1 MERPGEI
8 TILLQKWRE
17 GDKRALDQLMPVVYP
32 RLRAIAG
39 SIVRRESEGIT
50 LQATDLVNESYLRLK
65 RQRKIGL
72 NDRAHF
78 FSFAAQ
84 VMRMILADHWRSNQ
98 SKKRKADAPHLPL
111 HDEIPWVNLNSPE
124 IVDLNQALDEL
135 ETLDS
140 RKVRAV
146 ELCYFLGCTATEASE
161 LMKVSKATVDRD
173 LQLARAWLFRRLRGQ
188 PVGDSSAVE

>member
-1 MERPGEI
+1 MENPGEI
-8 TILLQKWRE
+8 TILLRKWRE

-32 RLRAIAG
+32 RLHAIAG
-39 SIVRRESEGIT
+39 SFVRREHDGLT

-72 NDRAHF
+72 SDRAHF

-84 VMRMILADHWRSNQ
+84 VMRMILADHWRSNR
-98 SKKRKADAPHLPL
+98 SKKRKADAPHLSL
-111 HDEIPWVNLNSPE
+111 HDDIPWVNLNSAE

-135 ETLDS
+135 EALDP

-146 ELCYFLGCTATEASE
+146 ELCYFLGCTTEEASE
-161 LMKVSKATVDRD
+161 LMNVSKATVDRD
-173 LQLARAWLFRRLRGQ
+173 LQLARAWLFRRLRGLR
-188 PVGDSSAVE
+188 